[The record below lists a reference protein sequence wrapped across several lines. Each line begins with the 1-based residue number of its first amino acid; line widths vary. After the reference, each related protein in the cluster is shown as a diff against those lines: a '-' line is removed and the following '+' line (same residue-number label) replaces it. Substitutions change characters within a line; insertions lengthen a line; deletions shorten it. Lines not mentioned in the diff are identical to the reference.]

1 MSDNILKFP
10 YKIRRTEKPVE
21 VVCQI
26 AADCFEEIIIVGTTK
41 DGQIQM
47 ITTIKNSADVLWS
60 LENARHAIM
69 QGLEEEDECDE
80 Y

>member
-26 AADCFEEIIIVGTTK
+26 AADCFEENN
-41 DGQIQM
+41 
-47 ITTIKNSADVLWS
+47 NSRNNKRWS
-60 LENARHAIM
+60 DSNDNNHKK
-69 QGLEEEDECDE
+69 
-80 Y
+80 